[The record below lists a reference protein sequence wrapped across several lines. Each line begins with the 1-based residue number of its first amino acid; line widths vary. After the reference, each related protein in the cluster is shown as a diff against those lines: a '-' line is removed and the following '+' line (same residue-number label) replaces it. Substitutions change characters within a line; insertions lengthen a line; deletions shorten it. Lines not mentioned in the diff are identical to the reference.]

1 MCLQILISIGGI
13 MHTITPTRLVRQVKK
28 NMRAELNTMIWGGP
42 GIGKSEIPQ
51 QIADEL
57 NMPLL
62 DFRANLFD
70 PVDVRGIPH
79 IRQVKETGE
88 RFTSWAPPDI
98 FPMESRD
105 GPTGIMLIDELPTAP
120 PATQNAFLQLL
131 LTREVGNYKMP
142 KGWSV
147 ISAGNRITDGAAV
160 YQMPTPVRNRLA
172 HYELEPTLDDWVSWA
187 YSNNINPD
195 VIAFI
200 QYRPNLLN
208 SFDADQYAFP
218 TPRTWSFVSR
228 KLAVADDINDTEEM
242 FYDVSSLVGDGP
254 AGEFV
259 AFKEI
264 ANKLP
269 DLDALIAN
277 PTLYKKDD
285 NPALLYAL
293 ANGVAS
299 RATDANMENIM
310 KINKK
315 IPIEFQ
321 VVLIKAC
328 LTRDKSLK
336 AHNDIRKWITE
347 NANVIL

>member
-1 MCLQILISIGGI
+1 
-13 MHTITPTRLVRQVKK
+13 MHTITPTRLSSQIKK
-28 NMRAELNTMIWGGP
+28 NMRAQINTMIWGGP
-42 GIGKSEIPQ
+42 GIGKSDIPQ
-51 QIADEL
+51 QIAND
-57 NMPLL
+57 MGVKLL

-79 IRQVKETGE
+79 LRQIKETGD
-88 RFTSWAPPDI
+88 RYTSWAPPDI
-98 FPMESRD
+98 FPIESRD
-105 GPTGIMLIDELPTAP
+105 GAKGIMLIDELPTAP

-142 KGWSV
+142 IGWSV

-172 HYELEPTLDDWVSWA
+172 HYELEPTLDDWVTWA
-187 YSNNINPD
+187 YQNNIDTD

-208 SFDADQYAFP
+208 AFDADQYAFP
-218 TPRTWSFVSR
+218 TPRTWAFVSK
-228 KLAVADDINDTEEM
+228 KLGVSDTNDDIDEL

-269 DLDALIAN
+269 DLDSLIADPN
-277 PTLYKKDD
+277 LYKKDD

-293 ANGVAS
+293 ANGLA
-299 RATDANMENIM
+299 AKADDPKMENIM

-315 IPIEFQ
+315 MPIEFQ

-328 LTRDKSLK
+328 LTRDKALIS
-336 AHNDIRKWITE
+336 HPDIDKWVSD